1 MEIITWIAGRQRLMF
16 SLPPRTIHRAGI
28 AACLADKYPALKL
41 RAASPKKT
49 EAGSNDSIRSRFGF
63 SILRTFL

>member
-49 EAGSNDSIRSRFGF
+49 EAGSN
-63 SILRTFL
+63 